1 MPAEPIIKAPSH
13 PGGFFQSPATEGEVL
28 RNLAWH
34 CLLVLDEEYLERG
47 SYPAAWPVLPSYD
60 EVHFRQRK
68 VEDHLAALTE
78 AMHQINPLS
87 EVRRLPT
94 RNQADLYD
102 ANRLFRSIIMD
113 LIRRPDPRAETIR
126 GHVRRTL
133 EEALAKWPRA
143 YCWYACE
150 VLPVVTDAGTVMAN
164 LGRATA
170 FATTHTELEHVR
182 QTYTWA
188 VEMLRRRF
196 LGAKATTAIQTLP
209 PLPRSADQSPNPTPA
224 SGPKAILLTRGQQAV
239 LATCTSL
246 GEIFF
251 SPGRRDTGS
260 LRPLLFPLLVG
271 PTGSGKTH
279 VVQALSQRLG
289 ARLIRVQ
296 RSDFVPQ
303 GARLRPTVFQVC
315 DALAE
320 SERVLLHLDE
330 LDKYR
335 ADGGPTP
342 SGEWGASVF
351 GDVWAAADGR
361 LPIGNYL
368 TETEPGKP
376 KPAISLEELR
386 QRVERRLFVVASG
399 TFQEAWEVASRP
411 QLGFRDPSAG
421 ERATVTTD
429 DILRSRQVSPEII
442 GRFFPPLFLNYPTP
456 AEMEEMFEQTG
467 LNQLARDCG
476 YTLTTADRDIHRTGF
491 RGICSL
497 YTTLLLAQH
506 QRRNLPGSPAALHPS
521 PAASNVIVR

>member
-1 MPAEPIIKAPSH
+1 MPAEPIVKAPSH

-34 CLLVLDEEYLERG
+34 SLLVLDEEYLERG

-60 EVHFRQRK
+60 EARFRQRK

-150 VLPVVTDAGTVMAN
+150 VLPVVTDAGTVMSN

-170 FATTHTELEHVR
+170 FATTHMELEHVR
-182 QTYTWA
+182 QTYSWA
-188 VEMLRRRF
+188 IETLRRKF
-196 LGAKATTAIQTLP
+196 IGAKETTVTQTLL
-209 PLPRSADQSPNPTPA
+209 PLPRSVAQSPATAPA
-224 SGPKAILLTRGQQAV
+224 PAPEAVPLTRGQQAV

-251 SPGRRDTGS
+251 SPSRRDTGS
-260 LRPLLFPLLVG
+260 LRPLLFPLVVG

-279 VVQALSQRLG
+279 VVQVLSRRLG

-342 SGEWGASVF
+342 TGEWGASVF
-351 GDVWAAADGR
+351 GDVWAAAEGR
-361 LPIGNYL
+361 LPIENYL
-368 TETEPGKP
+368 AEAEHGKA
-376 KPAISLEELR
+376 KPAISLAELR
-386 QRVERRLFVVASG
+386 QRVERRLFIVASG
-399 TFQEAWEVASRP
+399 TFQEAWEAVSRP
-411 QLGFRDPSAG
+411 NLGFRPSSDRIG
-421 ERATVTTD
+421 NTVTTE
-429 DILRSRQVSPEII
+429 DILRSRQISPEII
-442 GRFFPPLFLNYPTP
+442 ARFFPPLFLSYPDSS
-456 AEMEEMFEQTG
+456 EMAEMFERTG

-476 YTLTTADRDIHRTGF
+476 YTVTADDRDIRRTGF
-491 RGICSL
+491 RGICAL

-506 QRRNLPGSPAALHPS
+506 QRRALSEPGTVLLPS
-521 PAASNVIVR
+521 PAVSDVLTH